1 MDKVRV
7 PATHTT
13 LLTEMNPSS
22 KGSGHT
28 SAEAAKQFEAL
39 LVQEMLKSMWQTVP
53 EGGLISGS
61 NEEKQYRDMFNE
73 QLALT
78 IASGKGVG
86 IKEVIQKD
94 IDKLDKAVTIDK
106 KA

>member
-1 MDKVRV
+1 MNKIDSPV
-7 PATHTT
+7 
-13 LLTEMNPSS
+13 LQGEMISAGVTAKPVSS
-22 KGSGHT
+22 KNPV
-28 SAEAAKQFEAL
+28 EAAKQFEAL
-39 LVQEMLKSMWQTVP
+39 LVQEMLKSMWQTIP

-61 NEEKQYRDMFNE
+61 NEEQQYRDMFNE
-73 QLALT
+73 QLAMT

-94 IDKLDKAVTIDK
+94 IEKIDK